1 MVFAK
6 RMKKIRKT
14 LGYTQK
20 DFAELLKVGYSTYQ
34 QYESGMVEPKNEFTQ
49 RLCMAYPGF
58 TLWLMIEQTYPP
70 HQIDPWMYEMKVQYL
85 LDQENL

>member
-20 DFAELLKVGYSTYQ
+20 DFAKKLEVGYSTYQ
-34 QYESGMVEPKNEFTQ
+34 QYETEMVEPKNEFTQ
-49 RLCMAYPGF
+49 RLCMIYPDF
-58 TLWLMIEQTYPP
+58 TLWLMTERTHPP
-70 HQIDPWMYEMKVQYL
+70 LP
-85 LDQENL
+85 N